1 MHYVLFLCRSFT
13 DPHPTERETLNA
25 VSSLTCSIIC
35 SLKLGTIRRCSF
47 NVCVRRDVFKF
58 LFGDTGSRVSRRRGR
73 MFNRC
78 DFNDRFFNDS
88 DFVYYNNH
96 NECIRVVFP
105 IYLYSYVK
113 FIKLSSI
120 RYDFCETVCVNIIKE
135 HC

>member
-1 MHYVLFLCRSFT
+1 MLHRSFT
-13 DPHPTERETLNA
+13 DPHPADREILNA
-25 VSSLTCSIIC
+25 VSSLSCNIIC

-47 NVCVRRDVFKF
+47 NFCVCRDVFNC

-78 DFNDRFFNDS
+78 DFNDRYFNDS
-88 DFVYYNNH
+88 DFVYNNNL

-113 FIKLSSI
+113 FIKLSCN